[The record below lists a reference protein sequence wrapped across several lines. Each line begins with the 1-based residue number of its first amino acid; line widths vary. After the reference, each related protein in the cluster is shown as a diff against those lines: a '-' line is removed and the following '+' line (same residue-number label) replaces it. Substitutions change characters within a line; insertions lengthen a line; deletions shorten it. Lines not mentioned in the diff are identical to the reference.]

1 MVLVFIVRVEI
12 LELGDGI
19 GDLVLFRWSKEDA
32 TINID
37 NEYDIIVV
45 EYTIINQG
53 LEQVDLP
60 QFLNEVLIPHMACLF
75 LSI

>member
-37 NEYDIIVV
+37 NEYDIIVI